1 MRRPVL
7 TLLALLILPATAHA
21 ATVRLDV
28 TPDEGRTPASS
39 TLVYSAAPGEAN
51 QLSITLN
58 DDVFTVDD
66 VVPVA
71 PGVHC
76 ARGAPG
82 DPTRVRCTDVVDPD
96 VEASLGDRDDIAAI
110 DPGDAFARVDAGPGN
125 DRVRAGE
132 VKGRSG
138 TDLIQGTDLAGGPG
152 NDVEFAD
159 PANGGVG
166 TRFFQ
171 GTVPDGDDVLIGSDA
186 DDGVS
191 YAGRTD
197 GVRVS
202 LDGRVDDG
210 APGERD
216 DLRNIEDVTGSK
228 EADVLTGDG
237 GPNL

>member
-7 TLLALLILPATAHA
+7 TLLALLALPATAHA
-21 ATVRLDV
+21 AAVRLDV

-51 QLSITLN
+51 RLSITLN

-71 PGVHC
+71 PGAHC
-76 ARGAPG
+76 ARVAPG

-138 TDLIQGTDLAGGPG
+138 KALTQGSGCAGGPG
-152 NDVEFAD
+152 DDVEFAE
-159 PANGGVG
+159 PANGGVEAW
-166 TRFFQ
+166 FFG
-171 GTVPDGDDVLIGSDA
+171 GTVPDLDHVLIGSDA
-186 DDGVS
+186 DDGC
-191 YAGRTD
+191 
-197 GVRVS
+197 
-202 LDGRVDDG
+202 
-210 APGERD
+210 
-216 DLRNIEDVTGSK
+216 
-228 EADVLTGDG
+228 
-237 GPNL
+237 